1 MPGPVERWLDT
12 FMCGQYAEIFHR
24 FGFETLQ
31 SVCQLQLHTLQQ
43 MGVKP
48 EDCEKILENVSVLKQ
63 TILGYRSTAGSTPPQ
78 NVPSLPDPVSG
89 MPAPPHHTPSPGPN
103 PIVNP
108 ASSALRNVARNATS
122 RGMSGTPEGS
132 QLDPYSHPSSPGMVG
147 PPPQNFDS
155 APSKPMYGPPGYVE
169 EQYRPPP
176 TQNVP
181 NPPKVQQQTMGPGS
195 TMMPQYP
202 HPHQVGMA
210 DPVPPHPG
218 RLPNDPGG
226 HPGDPARHPGV
237 SPQLSETLAQIEHQA
252 RQQQYQIP
260 PPNPR
265 YVQYHQRM
273 QLMARPPGGSWPQ
286 SPPPPM
292 YQGQQPGM
300 MGGPPQPGPP
310 HLMGQQQPPRY
321 ASPPPYGPSMQQSA
335 GSYPLQEFPPTSM
348 RGTPPPMHP
357 SQQLG
362 MPQHPSMGPGSPPLP
377 QQRAMFL
384 GDPRE
389 EGMMYREQQ
398 VDMGLYPRIRSPS
411 DGHMG
416 QFVPQRRLSAGEM
429 EGYMGGPAGVPSP
442 VPGGGQVYH
451 HIRPPMSMQSQAGE
465 MYRSPP
471 PPSMDH
477 RGPSPY
483 SVNAQGMDRSA
494 IQGGMGGLSG
504 YRSPMGS
511 VQNPSSPHL
520 MAGREGNHFVYPAQQ
535 AQHFS
540 PSPSQI
546 QVRSP
551 VPLGCSSSNTISSPS
566 NMVTSPISNPSPG
579 PAIRSPGMGLHM
591 QGKPVAGYVQS
602 PHGGQSRL
610 PTPGESPGPGPS
622 PSHMQSPHMISSP
635 PQQVHPPPS
644 MYDPPD
650 PLYRTEPSYCR
661 TDTSFSS
668 STFGRQSPYIPTS
681 SNFISGVSSLNALA
695 SQVNNLPNTVQQVP
709 LPADIAPITGGS
721 KPRQRRKTKEGNS
734 MSQNMGPSEGQ
745 ENAQNYTNPHTPQQM
760 ENFRQVDGPP
770 EKRTKLEHP
779 AEPKP
784 SVCSDGIHCGE
795 HEGVSVGFGNATSC
809 GDADFGNG
817 SAGCFST
824 PTQQGN
830 NVMDET
836 VTGIHKDHNPTCE
849 DHTVER
855 TCPVAK
861 FDGSQNETKPD
872 LFLGLQRPRHS
883 KYRDK
888 DVKEEEDSS
897 KPMCS
902 VASKCCENGC
912 VECCS
917 GNAKDVS
924 SSAVRNSD
932 GSHCEDCGNGDRG
945 KEHVGE
951 LLNGPSCKV
960 SVIQSQESLRIQCVT
975 DEKHLPNGPSS
986 SESSDMSGDSG
997 FLSDTPPDVSKTNAG
1012 VSPDHPLCAKD
1023 SSTSP
1028 KRKDAEDMEEKMQV
1042 PQGKAANL
1050 EPKKEGS
1057 KKKKRSRKALS
1068 TVTKSLLLHQPAAVA
1083 PASPRTVVAYPV
1095 IVQVS
1100 SSEVTGTTNSMTV
1113 TSTTSGSTLVPLQE
1127 NRSPRSS
1134 DVSPKANPRSSE
1146 KNSPP
1151 NAKCSGDSKHITS
1164 PKQPSVITKSP
1175 KRNSPNTT
1183 TSTVLVSSAH
1193 SPSTSTVSSV
1203 SPKSSLVLTAGSRG
1217 VAALSS
1223 SASGSK
1229 LQSGVVSPTTSNMTS
1244 PNSSKVSA
1252 IVSDSSSVSS
1262 SATVMTTS
1270 PLSIIRTASAGS
1282 PNILT
1287 LSPKADFTASPRSR
1301 RKQNL
1306 MPLSDAE
1313 EETIC
1318 ITRTV
1323 DDKDSSKVKAQLS
1336 PGREASQPSS
1346 PKKRKLSAIGS
1357 PQKTSPKKRPKE
1369 ERLSTERSLSPKKS
1383 PVKDV
1388 HKDWSKI
1395 HVAEASLSK
1404 KENTLS
1410 VSTVKISPRE
1420 NNSHSTCRKL
1430 MWDKTESRTKKGG
1443 VIKRTS
1449 LEKPPSSGTKQSPK
1463 YSKSTL
1469 ESGESSGREEAV
1481 NDKKTFQAK
1490 VDTTE
1495 TSPMKVSPVP
1505 KKIPSPNSKYVQ
1517 HVKSDEVKP
1526 TDLKPGMIIDGNLVV
1541 MPDGSLKK
1549 KRGRP
1554 FGSKTVNRKVELKGK
1569 GEKGEKSPK
1578 KKTLSKE
1585 PFEFRTTSDGEE
1597 ISLTKR
1603 VETES
1608 KPVCKEG
1615 SPVVK
1620 QKVTEETP
1628 PKTVSREA
1636 TSGLKRMVR
1645 DETPTQGPVVR
1656 ITGQHESPVSCTV
1669 INNPNEAD
1677 SGKSEHKKKKQKNKH
1692 HSHLH
1697 HSHREKVSSKTTEID
1712 IGSAHPTHPVTHA
1725 KWVCSFCG
1733 KSPNYKELGDLF
1745 GPYYLEGKGKR
1756 PLLTQTKTPPKP
1768 SVDLKENKSRKSRS
1782 RNPSEV
1788 GSEPKP
1794 GPSGLSS
1801 PTSNTPL
1808 SKRRHRS
1815 QSGGEKGRKA
1825 AHKGGAKVAVRK
1837 GKEGGSPPCSLE
1849 AVVVPMYLDE
1859 VWTHDQCA
1867 VWASG
1872 VFILGGRLHGLEE
1885 AIKEARQHSCIECQ
1899 MVGATLG
1906 CGFKGCQLKYHYVC
1920 AVDAGCCLSEE
1931 NFSLMCSEHKNKT
1944 IRFVQVSQPRSQQ
1957 LTPDD
1962 PATPDEEHVAEKEAM
1977 ALEPAGALP
1986 AGNTHPCTPSSDAD
2000 GRKKQGNK
2008 SQRKAQS
2015 VARREM
2021 VGEEASSKQQ
2031 EHPSTVAAKPEKSLS
2046 SSKTSQQKN
2055 SVSSSCLP
2063 KQEKQSC
2070 STVKSASSKKRNL
2083 EKLVTSKII
2092 LGKGGLVT
2100 KGVSKQ
2106 ESSTPTMSSSDT
2118 KSGKGRT
2125 EVRSY
2130 IDESDDSEDFDYAPP
2145 EKGDSGKG
2153 ENPDAESSSG
2163 EDNSSSD
2170 TGEETG
2176 DSSEDSEEEEED
2188 KKVPDTV
2195 YERSSSSTR
2204 SGRTVKASRRLDKY
2218 LLF

>member
-78 NVPSLPDPVSG
+78 NVPSLPDPVGG

-132 QLDPYSHPSSPGMVG
+132 QLDPYTHPTSPGMVG

-265 YVQYHQRM
+265 STQYVQYHQRM

-357 SQQLG
+357 SQQMG

-384 GDPRE
+384 DPRE

-416 QFVPQRRLSAGEM
+416 QFVQQRRLSAGEM

-442 VPGGGQVYH
+442 VPGGGQGYH
-451 HIRPPMSMQSQAGE
+451 HIRPPISMQSQAGE

-494 IQGGMGGLSG
+494 IHGGMGG

-520 MAGREGNHFVYPAQQ
+520 MAGREGNHFVYPSPAQQ

-540 PSPSQI
+540 PSPSQM

-602 PHGGQSRL
+602 PHAGASRL

-779 AEPKP
+779 ADPKP

-795 HEGVSVGFGNATSC
+795 HEGDSGVSVGFRNATSC
-809 GDADFGNG
+809 GDSDFGNG

-824 PTQQGN
+824 SSQQGN
-830 NVMDET
+830 NVKDET
-836 VTGIHKDHNPTCE
+836 VTGIHKDNSTTCE
-849 DHTVER
+849 GHTVER

-861 FDGSQNETKPD
+861 YDGSQNETKPD

-888 DVKEEEDSS
+888 GCTEVKEEEDSS
-897 KPMCS
+897 KPTCS

-932 GSHCEDCGNGDRG
+932 ESHCEDCGNEEHS
-945 KEHVGE
+945 KEPAEE

-997 FLSDTPPDVSKTNAG
+997 FLSDTPPDVSKTTTD

-1023 SSTSP
+1023 SSSTSP
-1028 KRKDAEDMEEKMQV
+1028 KRDDTEDRLQV
-1042 PQGKAANL
+1042 PQGKAADL
-1050 EPKKEGS
+1050 EPKKESS
-1057 KKKKRSRKALS
+1057 KKKKRSRKTLS
-1068 TVTKSLLLHQPAAVA
+1068 TVTKSLLLHQPAAVTPA
-1083 PASPRTVVAYPV
+1083 PQQTVVAYPV

-1100 SSEVTGTTNSMTV
+1100 SSEVTGTTSSMTV

-1127 NRSPRSS
+1127 NRSPRPSE
-1134 DVSPKANPRSSE
+1134 VSPKANARSSE

-1151 NAKCSGDSKHITS
+1151 NAKCSGEGKRISS

-1175 KRNSPNTT
+1175 KRNSPNATT
-1183 TSTVLVSSAH
+1183 SSTVLVSSAH
-1193 SPSTSTVSSV
+1193 SPSTSTVRSV
-1203 SPKSSLVLTAGSRG
+1203 SPKSSLVLTVGSR
-1217 VAALSS
+1217 
-1223 SASGSK
+1223 
-1229 LQSGVVSPTTSNMTS
+1229 GVVSPTSSSMTS
-1244 PNSSKVSA
+1244 PNSTKVSA
-1252 IVSDSSSVSS
+1252 IVSDSSIVSS
-1262 SATVMTTS
+1262 SASVVTTS

-1287 LSPKADFTASPRSR
+1287 LSPKADFAASPRSR

-1323 DDKDSSKVKAQLS
+1323 DDKNSSNVKGPLS
-1336 PGREASQPSS
+1336 PGQEANQPSS
-1346 PKKRKLSAIGS
+1346 PKKRKLSAMGS
-1357 PQKTSPKKRPKE
+1357 PQKSSPKKRPKE

-1383 PVKDV
+1383 PMKDV

-1395 HVAEASLSK
+1395 HVAETSLSK
-1404 KENTLS
+1404 KENTLL
-1410 VSTVKISPRE
+1410 KISPRE
-1420 NNSHSTCRKL
+1420 NDSHSTCRKL
-1430 MWDKTESRTKKGG
+1430 MWDKTESKTKKGG

-1449 LEKPPSSGTKQSPK
+1449 VEKPLSSGTKQSSN
-1463 YSKSTL
+1463 YSKSMH
-1469 ESGESSGREEAV
+1469 ESEERSGREEAIQEKM
-1481 NDKKTFQAK
+1481 NA
-1490 VDTTE
+1490 TE
-1495 TSPMKVSPVP
+1495 SSPTKISPVP
-1505 KKIPSPNSKYVQ
+1505 KKVHSPNSKYIQ
-1517 HVKSDEVKP
+1517 HVKSAEVSP

-1554 FGSKTVNRKVELKGK
+1554 FGAKTVNRKVDLKGK
-1569 GEKGEKSPK
+1569 GEKGEKNPK
-1578 KKTLSKE
+1578 KKSKE
-1585 PFEFRTTSDGEE
+1585 PFEFRTTSSDGEE

-1603 VETES
+1603 VETVKKVETES
-1608 KPVCKEG
+1608 RPVCKEG
-1615 SPVVK
+1615 SPAVK
-1620 QKVTEETP
+1620 QKVREEAP
-1628 PKTVSREA
+1628 QKTVSREA
-1636 TSGLKRMVR
+1636 APGPKKMVR
-1645 DETPTQGPVVR
+1645 DDTPTQGPVVR
-1656 ITGQHESPVSCTV
+1656 ITGQLESPVSCTV

-1677 SGKSEHKKKKQKNKH
+1677 SSKSEHKKKKQKSKH
-1692 HSHLH
+1692 HSHVH

-1756 PLLTQTKTPPKP
+1756 PLLTQTKTPPKQ
-1768 SVDLKENKSRKSRS
+1768 SADLKENKVRKSRS

-1788 GSEPKP
+1788 SSSEPKP

-1801 PTSNTPL
+1801 PANTPL

-1815 QSGGEKGRKA
+1815 QSGGEKGRKV
-1825 AHKGGAKVAVRK
+1825 AHKGGAKVAARK

-1872 VFILGGRLHGLEE
+1872 VFIMGGRLHGLED
-1885 AIKEARQHSCIECQ
+1885 AIKEARQHSCSECET
-1899 MVGATLG
+1899 VGATLG

-1931 NFSLMCSEHKNKT
+1931 NFSLMCFRHKHKT

-1957 LTPDD
+1957 LTPDE
-1962 PATPDEEHVAEKEAM
+1962 PATPGEEHVAEGEEAM
-1977 ALEPAGALP
+1977 ALERASTWPAR
-1986 AGNTHPCTPSSDAD
+1986 NTHTRTPSSDAE
-2000 GRKKQGNK
+2000 GRTKQAGK
-2008 SQRKAQS
+2008 SQRQAQS
-2015 VARREM
+2015 VVRHETE
-2021 VGEEASSKQQ
+2021 GEEESSKQP
-2031 EHPSTVAAKPEKSLS
+2031 ERPSAAPVRSLAP
-2046 SSKTSQQKN
+2046 SKTCQQKN
-2055 SVSSSCLP
+2055 IVSSSCLSQ
-2063 KQEKQSC
+2063 QEKQGC
-2070 STVKSASSKKRNL
+2070 STLKSASSKKRNL
-2083 EKLVTSKII
+2083 EKLVASKMI
-2092 LGKGGLVT
+2092 LGKGESAT
-2100 KGVSKQ
+2100 KGISSPPVPKQ
-2106 ESSTPTMSSSDT
+2106 EGSAPTMSSSGT

-2130 IDESDDSEDFDYAPP
+2130 IDDSDDSEDFDYAPP
-2145 EKGDSGKG
+2145 EKGDSRKG
-2153 ENPDAESSSG
+2153 ENLDPESSADEEG
-2163 EDNSSSD
+2163 SSSD

-2176 DSSEDSEEEEED
+2176 DSSEESEEEEDD
-2188 KKVPDTV
+2188 KKVPDPFCD
-2195 YERSSSSTR
+2195 RSSTR